1 MAEGTKAAA
10 CCGTPSRAVSGKEDG
25 DGSAFR
31 EKVEGILALG
41 GMKKDIALL
50 VVSGAALVA
59 SLVAD
64 GAGAQLPF
72 DPAWIAIVLSGIPII
87 VETGLAVVY
96 DHDIKADLLVSLAL
110 IASVATGEYFAA
122 GEVAA
127 IMQLGGLLED
137 LTAARARAGME
148 RLVALTPR
156 EARIVSADG
165 AEEMAEATAVKQGM
179 LVRVLPG
186 EAIPVDGTIVE
197 GVTSIDES
205 VMTGEPMPRDKGTG
219 DAVMS
224 GTQNQ
229 FGAILVRADRAGED
243 SSIQR
248 MVRLVEGADAGKAKI
263 VRLADSWATWIV
275 VGALSLAVLAF
286 LLTGEIMRS
295 VTVLV
300 VFCPCSLVL
309 ATPTAVVAAIGNATR
324 HDFLVKEGDALERLA
339 QVKSIAFDKTGTLTK
354 GKPAVSEL
362 RALPESGLDDREL
375 AALVAS
381 AELRSEHPL
390 GQAAVAYTK
399 AAGIEVPEPD
409 SFSMVP
415 GRGVAAHVAGHEV
428 LVGNAQMMAEEGVA
442 EDAAGTFAAEGL
454 LHAGKTVSYVV
465 VDGKPAG
472 IVALSDELRPESA
485 ELVACLRREGIA
497 SVLLTGDSETAA
509 QSAAKTL
516 SIDEVKAACR
526 PEDKLAYISSHEG
539 CAMVGDGINDAPALK
554 RSFVGIAMGGIGSDI
569 AMDAADIVLT
579 KDGIDELPHLVALS
593 HHMMRTI
600 KRNLTFSMCLNFV
613 AVALAMLAVLDPV
626 TGALVHNAGS
636 VFVVVSSGMLLGWEE
651 RR

>member
-10 CCGTPSRAVSGKEDG
+10 CCGTPSRAVAGKEMG

-64 GAGAQLPF
+64 GTGVQLPF

-87 VETGLAVVY
+87 VEAALAVVY

-165 AEEMAEATAVKQGM
+165 TEEMAEATAVKQGM

-197 GVTSIDES
+197 GTTSIDES

-219 DAVMS
+219 DTVMS

-229 FGAILVRADRAGED
+229 FGSILVRADRAGED

-275 VGALSLAVLAF
+275 LGALSLAVLAF
-286 LLTGEIMRS
+286 ILTGEIMRS

-339 QVKSIAFDKTGTLTK
+339 QVRSIAFDKTGTLTK
-354 GKPAVSEL
+354 GKPAVCEL
-362 RALPESGLDDREL
+362 RALPASGLDDREL
-375 AALVAS
+375 AVLVAS

-390 GQAAVAYTK
+390 GQAAVAYAK
-399 AAGIEVPEPD
+399 AAGIEAPEPD
-409 SFSMVP
+409 FFSMVP
-415 GRGVAAHVAGHEV
+415 GRGVAATVAGHEV

-442 EDAAGTFAAEGL
+442 EDAAATFAAEEVL
-454 LHAGKTVSYVV
+454 CAGKTVSYVAL
-465 VDGKPAG
+465 DGKPAG
-472 IVALSDELRPESA
+472 YVALSDELRPESA
-485 ELVACLRREGIA
+485 VLVASLKREGIA
-497 SVLLTGDSETAA
+497 PVLLTGDSEAAA
-509 QSAAKTL
+509 QSAAKAL
-516 SIDEVKAACR
+516 SIDEVKAVCR

-593 HHMMRTI
+593 HHMMQTI